1 MEASYFYYRPVDLF
15 WTSNGNKGD
24 YLDKGF
30 NVKFIYEPNV
40 NFLPDIAIG
49 LDDFAGTGY
58 FTREYIVA
66 TSNFERIRVSYG
78 MGWGMF
84 DGENTYENP
93 FNFISERFKTRP
105 IESSNK
111 GEGGQPSYDQWF
123 RGDVGLFGGLEYFVP
138 KSNGL
143 KIKLEYDP
151 FNYFNFTAFNRKDA
165 DINLRKKESKI
176 NFGVSYPVNEF
187 LTLDANF
194 FKGNTFN
201 LSFNFS
207 YNFGKDRF
215 SKSKFNP
222 KVKTGENKNKKID
235 FYNDLLNNLNQNNLY
250 LQTANLSDHSLDIA
264 ISTSEHRNPIR
275 SSSYAAYIANLVS
288 ENFEYDISRINISHI
303 NAGVETNNISFLRNY
318 LDLDNAPPIELI
330 KSNTITGP
338 GKNSYQNNEFKP
350 KVIFPAYFSS
360 LKPTIVSHI
369 GRPDRFYYG
378 GMALQHSSE
387 VQFSRKLILTNELNY
402 ALFNNF
408 NDGLVSR
415 PDSVM
420 ENVRTGLVRYLQ
432 ESDLYVSR
440 MQLDYVWSPRKEVFA
455 KISAG
460 IFEMMYGGVGLELL
474 YLPYNRNFSLG
485 IENFYVKQRDYDQRF
500 DFIDYE
506 TITGHINFSYKFP
519 LGIEAK
525 LSYGRYL
532 AKDDGY
538 TLDLSKTSKSGF
550 KSGFYF
556 TRTDVPAEIFGEGSF
571 DKGFY
576 FHIPLELFSNS
587 YDTSYTSF
595 KLSPLTRD
603 GGQKLEFAND
613 LKGLINN
620 ATWDYF
626 DDEWRGFLD

>member
-1 MEASYFYYRPVDLF
+1 
-15 WTSNGNKGD
+15 
-24 YLDKGF
+24 
-30 NVKFIYEPNV
+30 
-40 NFLPDIAIG
+40 
-49 LDDFAGTGY
+49 
-58 FTREYIVA
+58 
-66 TSNFERIRVSYG
+66 
-78 MGWGMF
+78 
-84 DGENTYENP
+84 
-93 FNFISERFKTRP
+93 
-105 IESSNK
+105 
-111 GEGGQPSYDQWF
+111 
-123 RGDVGLFGGLEYFVP
+123 
-138 KSNGL
+138 
-143 KIKLEYDP
+143 
-151 FNYFNFTAFNRKDA
+151 
-165 DINLRKKESKI
+165 
-176 NFGVSYPVNEF
+176 
-187 LTLDANF
+187 
-194 FKGNTFN
+194 
-201 LSFNFS
+201 
-207 YNFGKDRF
+207 
-215 SKSKFNP
+215 
-222 KVKTGENKNKKID
+222 
-235 FYNDLLNNLNQNNLY
+235 
-250 LQTANLSDHSLDIA
+250 
-264 ISTSEHRNPIR
+264 
-275 SSSYAAYIANLVS
+275 
-288 ENFEYDISRINISHI
+288 
-303 NAGVETNNISFLRNY
+303 
-318 LDLDNAPPIELI
+318 
-330 KSNTITGP
+330 
-338 GKNSYQNNEFKP
+338 
-350 KVIFPAYFSS
+350 
-360 LKPTIVSHI
+360 
-369 GRPDRFYYG
+369 
-378 GMALQHSSE
+378 
-387 VQFSRKLILTNELNY
+387 
-402 ALFNNF
+402 
-408 NDGLVSR
+408 
-415 PDSVM
+415 M

-576 FHIPLELFSNS
+576 FHIPLDLFSNS